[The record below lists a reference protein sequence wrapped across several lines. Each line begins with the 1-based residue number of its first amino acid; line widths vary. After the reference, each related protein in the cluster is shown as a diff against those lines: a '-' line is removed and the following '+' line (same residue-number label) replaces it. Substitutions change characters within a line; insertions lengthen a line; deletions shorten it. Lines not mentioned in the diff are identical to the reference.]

1 MTTLTLTN
9 AELVLPF
16 GGSGGSASVRIEDG
30 VITAIGG
37 IVATDGEFIDLGKS
51 LLLPGFIDIHCHG
64 AAGADVNEG
73 GVEGLVKAGRHLA
86 RNGVTSWVPTLVPDS
101 RENYAKAV
109 EAIDE
114 LMLRDPAELGAARV
128 LGVHYEGLFANEN
141 RCGALR
147 KEYFLRYSEEPL
159 ADLPLPSKG
168 VRLMTLAPEI
178 EGGIELVEALVSN
191 GWIAAAGHT
200 SAPAEVLDE
209 AFEAGLRHLTHF
221 FNAMDG
227 IHHRTLGAAGWGLAK
242 EGVSFDIIADGHHVH
257 PSLLAAVT
265 RARGIDNV
273 VLISDSISAA
283 GLGDGEFEIWG
294 KKITVSEGIATD
306 SRGTISGSVISM
318 RDAFNLMFRKGFSFD
333 EASAMASLNPA
344 GLLGIDRE
352 TGSLEVN
359 KNADLTAW
367 REGEVVL
374 TVIGGK
380 IVHNAL

>member
-9 AELVLPF
+9 AGLVLPST
-16 GGSGGSASVRIEDG
+16 SGGRASVRIEDS

-37 IVATDGEFIDLGKS
+37 IVGNDGEVVDLEGS

-64 AAGADVNEG
+64 AAGADVNED
-73 GVEGLVKAGRHLA
+73 GLDGLIEAGRHLA

-101 RENYAKAV
+101 KENYLKAV
-109 EAIDE
+109 EAIEE
-114 LMLRDPAELGAARV
+114 LMREDPAELGAARV
-128 LGVHYEGLFANEN
+128 LGVHYEGVFANEN

-147 KEYFLRYSEEPL
+147 TEYFLKYSEEAL

-168 VRLMTLAPEI
+168 VKLMTLAPEV
-178 EGGIELVEALVSN
+178 EGGIDLIKELVSAGWVVS
-191 GWIAAAGHT
+191 AGHT
-200 SAPAEVLDE
+200 SATAEVLDE
-209 AFEAGLRHLTHF
+209 AFAAGLRHLTHF

-283 GLGDGEFEIWG
+283 GLGEGEFAVWG

-306 SRGTISGSVISM
+306 ALGTISGSVISM

-352 TGSLEVN
+352 TSSLEVN
-359 KNADLTAW
+359 KTADLAAW

-380 IVHNAL
+380 VVHNAL